1 MCFMNSL
8 NKLHAKSV
16 EHVAEFLLVVGT
28 STLYISKKNLTFQ
41 RKSTD
46 LVLHVL
52 MSEKKLI
59 F

>member
-1 MCFMNSL
+1 MNSL

-46 LVLHVL
+46 LVLQVL